1 MQIQRHG
8 ARYPT
13 GGATE
18 RIQAAL
24 AQFENVT
31 EYKDEKIAFVEDYHY
46 DLGVSSLIA
55 FGARQSVICLLRSR
69 RIIDERSLG
78 LTKLARR
85 STSATAIWSRMG
97 QSPSSARPG
106 RSALLTPPTTGRQ
119 VIQPLNLY
127 LRQGA
132 KALTRC
138 RLLCRI

>member
-46 DLGVSSLIA
+46 DLGVSSLIT

-106 RSALLTPPTTGRQ
+106 RSVLLTPPATGRQ
-119 VIQPLNLY
+119 VI
-127 LRQGA
+127 
-132 KALTRC
+132 
-138 RLLCRI
+138 